1 MFRRRDQPMAKSGH
15 AYIADYVRER
25 GQPRRARWDH
35 DRRALDAPP
44 GAVTLDDV
52 VRDPEDDARIRV
64 TRNVRGDPLGAL
76 WARRQIDEH
85 QFIAGRHWQHLLE
98 EAGTAGVRAL
108 DTTKERVDGGALSFE
123 GLTDRQLLAARELRR
138 AVADLGVQ
146 PALIA
151 RLVLEQGLTI
161 AQIAAAMGTPTAR
174 GRDRLGWLL
183 RMSLDELAVGF
194 GYAERV
200 G

>member
-1 MFRRRDQPMAKSGH
+1 M
-15 AYIADYVRER
+15 
-25 GQPRRARWDH
+25 
-35 DRRALDAPP
+35 
-44 GAVTLDDV
+44 TLDDV

-123 GLTDRQLLAARELRR
+123 GLTDRQRRAARELRR
-138 AVADLGVQ
+138 AVAIS
-146 PALIA
+146 ACSRRWWRA
-151 RLVLEQGLTI
+151 LVLEQG
-161 AQIAAAMGTPTAR
+161 
-174 GRDRLGWLL
+174 
-183 RMSLDELAVGF
+183 
-194 GYAERV
+194 
-200 G
+200 